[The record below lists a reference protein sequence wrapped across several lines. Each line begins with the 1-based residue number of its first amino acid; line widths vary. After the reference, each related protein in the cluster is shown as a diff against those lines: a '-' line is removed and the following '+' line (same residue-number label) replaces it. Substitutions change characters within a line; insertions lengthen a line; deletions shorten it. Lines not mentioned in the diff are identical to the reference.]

1 MGTTHSHSASVR
13 VSPVCTYQH
22 CGSNEQRSAPML
34 EISRS
39 TGSEPFLSSSRSSFS
54 RVAVA
59 TDNTAH
65 GRREVFFRSH
75 PPTDGD
81 FGFNGVS
88 RVISGVGFGQESSS
102 MCKTNDFVG
111 PRRPS
116 IAHRR
121 ADSLHPPDGFHD
133 HLAYFDSGT
142 NWKRHASQRKAKSK
156 PFKQTSY
163 NSTNSSYIPDVSPD
177 NGSLDQQTG
186 TDAYSSMFVTAN
198 EHLQCHS
205 RFSKLQPENTVWN
218 QNGGHAFDQAA
229 YRLWES
235 RNGLPS
241 SLRRNEQCFA
251 FIMPIQSP
259 ETGPSSPDAQPHAC
273 SPPAVVQLSR
283 DRNELDILPC
293 DPRYRLAQRRHFSEL
308 DLHLQGPS
316 ASVASPQTR
325 LPNSAAYN
333 LSSFE
338 CPDLTTQNTQLS
350 AQSVS
355 EYQKDTVSMQSPTL
369 RPRIDHD
376 DCMDPYKSQINQ
388 GSFYYTEKSIPDYG
402 TTTEMLDEKD
412 ERQSGPF
419 KSLFSSEADLIS
431 EGDAEYYHDYVN
443 LPSQPQAPH
452 QHQRTRSRKIPEV
465 GLANLTPLSKPDFE
479 ESDNTQTRP
488 GAARTIFAADTILPN
503 PSSNQGQERR
513 PSKSRWRLLT
523 RGKSLTKSL
532 SCYALKF
539 FNQQTRTFE
548 LIDAPLQQSQKKPK
562 AAATTTGDFRQSL
575 EGETRAR
582 SEVLS
587 SEPPESEGLWQ
598 KDIGLSHDAPLPDV
612 FDDLDNLVQRA
623 LYVNEETRPMSGVY
637 REKRRNLM
645 NRSLS
650 AFAKREIV
658 NHKQVK
664 VAQKRAPPSSW
675 KFTKRDR
682 ITLLQTSTR
691 ELLYCLSMFI
701 LQQCDSLCVTHKSPL
716 FPEDIVAWIKD
727 IDRALLQQGWTDI
740 TFLSPANIVF
750 LFVLLKGS
758 INFRITCSREL
769 HSIVMVCLYLSY
781 GYMGNEISY
790 PLKPFLNAEILYSM
804 LHEKEPQRLRT
815 MNSANSIIT
824 RNPKITN
831 HFRDQFWE
839 KCLKVIE
846 AKSREMLQLN
856 ADPIVFTESI
866 AELRSYGTPALQ
878 SA

>member
-22 CGSNEQRSAPML
+22 CEGDEQRIAPML

-39 TGSEPFLSSSRSSFS
+39 TGSEPFLSSSRSSFRRLAAAAENSTHS
-54 RVAVA
+54 RK
-59 TDNTAH
+59 
-65 GRREVFFRSH
+65 EVFFRSH
-75 PPTDGD
+75 QLTDA
-81 FGFNGVS
+81 
-88 RVISGVGFGQESSS
+88 GVGFDGVSSVVSGVEFGGEINS
-102 MCKTNDFVG
+102 MCKTIDFVD
-111 PRRPS
+111 PHRPS
-116 IAHRR
+116 VAHRR
-121 ADSLHPPDGFHD
+121 ADSLLPHNGFHD
-133 HLAYFDSGT
+133 HLACFDSST
-142 NWKRHASQRKAKSK
+142 NWKRHASQRRTRSK

-177 NGSLDQQTG
+177 NGSLDQQTE
-186 TDAYSSMFVTAN
+186 TDAYSSAFVTAN
-198 EHLQCHS
+198 EHLQCHG
-205 RFSKLQPENTVWN
+205 RPNKLQPEGTVWN
-218 QNGGHAFDQAA
+218 LNGLHMLDQAA

-235 RNGLPS
+235 QNRLPS
-241 SLRRNEQCFA
+241 SLRREEQRFP
-251 FIMPIQSP
+251 FNMPIQSP
-259 ETGPSSPDAQPHAC
+259 GTGPSSLNAQPQEN
-273 SPPAVVQLSR
+273 SPTGVHLSR
-283 DRNELDILPC
+283 NRNKLDILRC
-293 DPRYRLAQRRHFSEL
+293 DTRYRLAQRRHFSEL
-308 DLHLQGPS
+308 DLHLQGPCT
-316 ASVASPQTR
+316 SVTSPPTH
-325 LPNSAAYN
+325 LPISAAYN
-333 LSSFE
+333 VSSFE
-338 CPDLTTQNTQLS
+338 CADLTTQETQLS
-350 AQSVS
+350 AQSAS
-355 EYQKDTVSMQSPTL
+355 EYQKDTVAIQSPPL
-369 RPRIDHD
+369 RLRIEREDSL
-376 DCMDPYKSQINQ
+376 DPYKGQVNR
-388 GSFYYTEKSIPDYG
+388 GSVYYTDKSIPDYG
-402 TTTEMLDEKD
+402 TTTEAGDEKE

-419 KSLFSSEADLIS
+419 KSLFSSEAELIS
-431 EGDAEYYHDYVN
+431 EGDSEYYHDYVN
-443 LPSQPQAPH
+443 LPSQPQVPH
-452 QHQRTRSRKIPEV
+452 QHQRTRSCKVPEV
-465 GLANLTPLSKPDFE
+465 GVSSLTPLSKPDCKE
-479 ESDNTQTRP
+479 GGNGLTRLEVDRTTFAT
-488 GAARTIFAADTILPN
+488 GAILPN

-548 LIDAPLQQSQKKPK
+548 LIDAPSQQSQQKPK
-562 AAATTTGDFRQSL
+562 GGATATANFRKVS
-575 EGETRAR
+575 EGATRTR
-582 SEVLS
+582 SEVIS
-587 SEPPESEGLWQ
+587 SEPPEREGLWR
-598 KDIGLSHDAPLPDV
+598 KDLASSRDAPPPDA
-612 FDDLDNLVQRA
+612 FDDLDNLLQRA
-623 LYVNEETRPMSGVY
+623 LYVNEETRPVSGPC
-637 REKRRNLM
+637 REKRRNVM

-650 AFAKREIV
+650 AFGKRELV
-658 NHKQVK
+658 NHRQAKA
-664 VAQKRAPPSSW
+664 AQRRAPPSSW

-691 ELLYCLSMFI
+691 ELLHCLSMFI
-701 LQQCDSLCVTHKSPL
+701 LQQCDRLCVAHKSPL
-716 FPEDIVAWIKD
+716 YPEDIVSWIKD

-815 MNSANSIIT
+815 MNSANSVVT

-831 HFRDQFWE
+831 HFREQFWE
-839 KCLKVIE
+839 KCLMVIQ